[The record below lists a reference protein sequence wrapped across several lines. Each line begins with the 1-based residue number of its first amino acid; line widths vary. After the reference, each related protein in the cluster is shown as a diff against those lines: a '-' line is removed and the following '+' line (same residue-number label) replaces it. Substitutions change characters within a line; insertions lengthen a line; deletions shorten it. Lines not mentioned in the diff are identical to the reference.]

1 VKKPPRPA
9 GADEP
14 ARRSPRLELNR
25 RLRAIVGSGRL
36 AGLRPSSLTV
46 LLYAIAH
53 ADFTSCTVFL
63 GARTIAG
70 AAFNGSKYRTAAR
83 RGIGDLIAAGIIV
96 PVQGRTYRKAT
107 VYEITVP
114 ADRAQGCALTGHK
127 AVPSQGTGLCPDRAQ
142 GCAPNP
148 SSHAS
153 PKRSMRG
160 NRPSAEAS
168 GDAPDPKQAARLRTL
183 RSLAIT
189 PRQRAGAT
197 TRGTTRK
204 VKA

>member
-1 VKKPPRPA
+1 MSRPEKRPQAA
-9 GADEP
+9 GDEQG
-14 ARRSPRLELNR
+14 RRSPRLELNR

-36 AGLRPSSLTV
+36 AGLRPSAHVV

-53 ADFTSCTVFL
+53 ADFGTARVFL

-70 AAFNGSKYRTAAR
+70 AAFNGSKHRTTAR
-83 RGIGDLIAAGIIV
+83 RGIAELIAAGILE
-96 PVQGRTYRKAT
+96 PVQERTYRKAT

-114 ADRAQGCALTGHK
+114 ADRAQGCALSGHK
-127 AVPSQGTGLCPDRAQ
+127 AVPPQGTGLCPQRAQ

-148 SSHAS
+148 TPHAS
-153 PKRSMRG
+153 HERSMRG
-160 NRPSAEAS
+160 DRPPAAAG
-168 GDAPDPKQAARLRTL
+168 GDAPDPKQAARLRAL
-183 RSLAIT
+183 RIT
-189 PRQRAGAT
+189 PRQRAGAK